1 MPNETAFFIA
11 SSAATL
17 AAKGVLFLE
26 PLYPTAPELDQ
37 QTVFPC
43 ESVTVIIVL
52 LNDANTCTVAEE
64 RLRFVLF
71 TFDLR
76 EGFEA

>member
-1 MPNETAFFIA
+1 MATAFFIA
-11 SSAATL
+11 SSAAIR
-17 AAKGVLFLE
+17 AANGVLFLE

-43 ESVTVIIVL
+43 ESETVMIVL
-52 LNDANTCTVAEE
+52 LNDANTCTVAEDK
-64 RLRFVLF
+64 LRFVFF

-76 EGFEA
+76 EG